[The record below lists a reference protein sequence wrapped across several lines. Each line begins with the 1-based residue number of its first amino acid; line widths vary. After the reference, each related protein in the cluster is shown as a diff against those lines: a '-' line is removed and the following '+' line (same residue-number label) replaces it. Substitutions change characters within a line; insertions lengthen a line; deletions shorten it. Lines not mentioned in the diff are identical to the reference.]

1 MAERRDAGGTS
12 SDRLAFLLALVPYL
26 IDQVSVSVD
35 EAAAHFGTT
44 PERIRRAVELIA
56 VSGVPDASG
65 SVLPGSG
72 MFDIDWDQFD
82 EQGIIRFRQAPLT
95 EQPRLSGREGAA
107 LIAGLQTIMALPDFA
122 ERGELLALRE
132 KLARGTTS
140 GVAPVAVAATDSGE
154 TLQAVRRAQAAAQRL
169 ALDYVSG
176 DGDREERLVDPIRL
190 DSIDG
195 VWYLRGWC
203 LTREAERTFRIDR
216 IASVRSVGDADE
228 HPASNADPASL
239 FSGASGGGVSVEIE
253 LDEAALPLVAD
264 YLPGDV
270 RAVDGEEGRVR
281 ATVELSHR
289 AKVGRLATRL
299 VGAGRVVTPTAAA
312 DARHW
317 AERAIAAQHRRLDS

>member
-95 EQPRLSGREGAA
+95 EQPRLSGREAAA